1 MYAKLIQPKK
11 HGKVTYDNTGSAA
24 RLTNYLA
31 QEKAHQDKEVA
42 FFGASFDTLTKD
54 DMTTWLDTNVKGLR
68 ATEAKFYS
76 LVLSPSADELT
87 HIGNS
92 EQALKA
98 YTREVMERYANNF
111 QLKDGR
117 TLKSKDLVWGATIH
131 QERQYRGTD
140 KEVQEGR
147 AKAGDKREGLQTH
160 IHITASAR
168 DAEQKITLNPGGR
181 SSRFSLIRWQTGA
194 GMQFQRQFGYT
205 EKLQAYTKHQLQ
217 AKQRDAFLDARRSE
231 RIGERVGGINELV
244 PKEQQLEP
252 ARVQKLAA
260 DREYDKTFYR
270 MLSRVEQRAQQGQ
283 PIDNAYQL
291 LATGREQAQHQV
303 GTKNVLRAVQQAL
316 RPDRSQ
322 NERTQNVGE
331 KRGRN
336 RDEFEIDL

>member
-31 QEKAHQDKEVA
+31 QEKANQDKGVS

-54 DMTTWLDTNVKGLR
+54 DMTTLLATNVKGLR

-98 YTREVMERYANNF
+98 YTREVMGRYANNF

-117 TLKSKDLVWGATIH
+117 ALKSKDLVWGATIH

-147 AKAGDKREGLQTH
+147 AKAGDRREGLQTH
-160 IHITASAR
+160 IHITVSAR

-181 SSRFSLIRWQTGA
+181 SSRFSLIRWQTEA
-194 GMQFQRQFGYT
+194 GMQFQPQFSYT

-217 AKQRDAFLDARRSE
+217 AKQQDAFVDARRAE
-231 RIGERVGGINELV
+231 RIGGINELV

-252 ARVQKLAA
+252 TRGQKIAA
-260 DREYDKTFYR
+260 NREYDKIFYR
-270 MLSRVEQRAQQGQ
+270 MLSRVEKRAQQGQ
-283 PIDNAYQL
+283 PIDNAYRL
-291 LATGREQAQHQV
+291 LATGREQAQRQA

-316 RPDRSQ
+316 RPDRSH
-322 NERTQNVGE
+322 NEQTQNVGE

-336 RDEFEIDL
+336 RDEIEIDM